1 MTAGVTLAAPGHGP
15 SPVILGAFLVGG
27 IVAIWT
33 GMNWALDLRGITTR
47 RCERIRHK
55 QPTPWNMT
63 TPANDLDTTTHDLLA
78 RPGYL
83 RFLGAVMALAGLLLI
98 VVAYA
103 LWQLG

>member
-1 MTAGVTLAAPGHGP
+1 MTSGVTLATAGHGP

-27 IVAIWT
+27 IIAIWT

-47 RCERIRHK
+47 RWERIRHR
-55 QPTPWNMT
+55 QHGPWDVT
-63 TPANDLDTTTHDLLA
+63 GTAGDLDATGDLLA

-83 RFLGAVMALAGLLLI
+83 RLLGAVMALAGLLLI
-98 VVAYA
+98 LVAYA

>member
-1 MTAGVTLAAPGHGP
+1 MTAGVTLTASGHGP

-27 IVAIWT
+27 VVAIWT

-47 RCERIRHK
+47 RVRHK
-55 QPTPWNMT
+55 RDASWDVTST
-63 TPANDLDTTTHDLLA
+63 VNDLDATGDLLA

-83 RFLGAVMALAGLLLI
+83 RLLGAVMTLAGLLLI